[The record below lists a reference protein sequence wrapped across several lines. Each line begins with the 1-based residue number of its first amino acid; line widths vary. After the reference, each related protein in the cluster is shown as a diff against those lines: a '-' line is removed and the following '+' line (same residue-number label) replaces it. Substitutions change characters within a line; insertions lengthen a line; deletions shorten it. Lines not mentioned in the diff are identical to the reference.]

1 LKAATS
7 HLEITLKYDGR
18 DVDDGTMPI
27 DDVISA
33 LRGFSNAYG
42 RIASASDPNGQHQI
56 RVSAINR
63 SSFAV
68 TILAWA
74 SEHLTTIATAATPIA
89 ALIVTTIIK
98 LIELKKATKGQPP
111 AAIKIDGDN
120 NTIIVTTAGDNT
132 QIAVPRDV
140 YDLYKSKALDGELGK
155 IVAPLTEGKIEAV
168 SLAAKTDAL
177 MLEPVV
183 ITNSEKAFFHA
194 AEEVTTTTS
203 KPVSLDGHMISL
215 NKETNRGMFKMQNG
229 AKVRYHLIGDNPAQ
243 MYSDFAYK
251 GPVRVD
257 CIASFDN
264 NLELKGIDVSG
275 ITRLQ
280 LSLFSDPGT
289 DVDLTLE
296 L

>member
-1 LKAATS
+1 MPDTPDPTGELNAVATS

-18 DVDDGTMPI
+18 DVDDGTMQI

-74 SEHLTTIATAATPIA
+74 SEHVGTIVTTATPVA

-111 AAIKIDGDN
+111 AAIKIDGN
-120 NTIIVTTAGDNT
+120 NNMVMVTTAGDNT
-132 QIAVPRDV
+132 QIVVPRDV

-168 SLAAKTDAL
+168 SLAAKTDDL

-183 ITNSEKAFFHA
+183 ITSSEKAFFH

-215 NKETNRGMFKMQNG
+215 NKESNRGTFKMQNG
-229 AKVRYHLIGDNPAQ
+229 NKVRYHLIGDNPAK
-243 MYSDFAYK
+243 MYTDFAYK
-251 GPVRVD
+251 GR
-257 CIASFDN
+257 CA
-264 NLELKGIDVSG
+264 
-275 ITRLQ
+275 R
-280 LSLFSDPGT
+280 
-289 DVDLTLE
+289 
-296 L
+296 